1 MNEYSYYNSAL
12 KINYAEGPNHGA
24 PVLLLHGATHRW
36 QSFTPI
42 TADLCA
48 YFHVYAMD
56 FRGHGKSQKRAAR
69 YALEDHLDDTQSFIE
84 GVTKEPTVL
93 IGHSLGAMVGCM
105 LAAAQPQLVKAL
117 ILIDPPLNLTY
128 LRQLTMGFKDQI
140 NLLIQGLRLSN
151 LGLPIDHF
159 IPDHVRHCDPDM
171 LSEMI
176 HQFDETFKDYNIN
189 ELFKQIICPTLLLYG
204 SAALGSLTTANEVGR
219 LLTIKPD
226 LVPMQIENAGHLP
239 ICEDKETTLN
249 AIMQFMEDENITSFK
264 VKEKT

>member
-1 MNEYSYYNSAL
+1 MKEYSYYNSSL

-24 PVLLLHGATHRW
+24 PILLLHGATHRW

-42 TADLCA
+42 TADLCV

-56 FRGHGKSQKRAAR
+56 FRGHGKSQKKAAR
-69 YALEDHLDDTQSFIE
+69 YALEDHLEDTQSFIQ

-117 ILIDPPLNLTY
+117 ILIDPPLNLSY
-128 LRQLTMGFKDQI
+128 LRQLTMSFKDHI
-140 NLLIQGLRLSN
+140 NMLIQGLRLSN
-151 LGLPIDHF
+151 WGVPIDHF
-159 IPDHVRHCDPDM
+159 IPEQVRHCDPDM

-176 HQFDETFKDYNIN
+176 HQFDETFKHYKID

-204 SAALGSLTTANEVGR
+204 SANLGSLTTTQEVGT

-226 LVPMQIENAGHLP
+226 LVPMHIANAGHSP
-239 ICEDKETTLN
+239 IRQDKETTLN
-249 AIMQFMEDENITSFK
+249 AIMQFMEDEKIASLTK
-264 VKEKT
+264 